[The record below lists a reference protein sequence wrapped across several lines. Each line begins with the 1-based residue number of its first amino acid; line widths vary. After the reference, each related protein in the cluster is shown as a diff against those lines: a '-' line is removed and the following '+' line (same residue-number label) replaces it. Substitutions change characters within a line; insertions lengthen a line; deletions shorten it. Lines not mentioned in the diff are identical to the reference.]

1 MYTNILRAD
10 VKRSGLD
17 PSEWIPAT
25 GQGRGT
31 NETQE
36 VLSEFEGKLLY
47 CGSDWTLSTH
57 CSVRLR
63 SLHPWKYSNPTWT
76 QSCATCSEWTCF
88 SRELDQ
94 MISRGSFPPK
104 WFCDPVNN
112 IGISQSFSLWSGM
125 SFCLQF
131 LPAVSGSAH
140 LAGTCSSSILKDSWV
155 CFTGGLA
162 WPSKENLW
170 HPDLV
175 KDVVWM
181 MSSPRKS

>member
-1 MYTNILRAD
+1 MNSLAWITTRVFIFQSLFQTENFSVISTRGTLSMYTNILRAD

-17 PSEWIPAT
+17 PSEWIPVT
-25 GQGRGT
+25 GQGGGT

-36 VLSEFEGKLLY
+36 VLSEFEENLY
-47 CGSDWTLSTH
+47 GGNDWTLSTD
-57 CSVRLR
+57 CSGRLR
-63 SLHPWKYSNPTWT
+63 SLHPWKYSNTEHNPV
-76 QSCATCSEWTCF
+76 QPALSEPCF

-131 LPAVSGSAH
+131 LSAAAGSAH
-140 LAGTCSSSILKDSWV
+140 LAG
-155 CFTGGLA
+155 
-162 WPSKENLW
+162 
-170 HPDLV
+170 H
-175 KDVVWM
+175 
-181 MSSPRKS
+181 